1 MGIMIN
7 ERQIISNIEI
17 RWYLSSQIVWIGKG
31 KNYYEIET
39 LKNTSCGSFNWLWS
53 DVDTILFDKDSLDF
67 ISAVIK
73 LNEPI
78 IVKRDK
84 MSIVFTEGKHGNLK
98 ISEERNFDCK
108 LSDFTEYYVEGDIL
122 LSYSEKWIRTKP
134 SIEVKV
140 TLDFSIV
147 LQNSE
152 MIGIV
157 IYKASK
163 HLLPDSEYLID
174 ENENIESDICIML
187 GSFFQLLEK
196 IDDDLTQH
204 ERSELKNLFL
214 EIYEQALPYDDLRYK
229 ALRDTILNVI
239 DYI

>member
-1 MGIMIN
+1 MEIMIN
-7 ERQIISNIEI
+7 DGQIISNLEI
-17 RWYLSSQIVWIGKG
+17 RWYLSSVWIGKE
-31 KNYYEIET
+31 KNYYEIEM
-39 LKNTSCGSFNWLWS
+39 LKNTSYGSFNWLWS

-84 MSIVFTEGKHGNLK
+84 TSIMFAEEKYGNIK
-98 ISEERNFDCK
+98 ISNVGNFDCK
-108 LSDFTEYYVEGDIL
+108 LSDFTEYYVEEDIL

-147 LQNSE
+147 LQNNE
-152 MIGIV
+152 MVGIV

-174 ENENIESDICIML
+174 KNENTESNLCIML
-187 GSFFQLLEK
+187 GDFFQLLEK

-204 ERSELKNLFL
+204 ERLELKMLFL
-214 EIYEQALPYDDLRYK
+214 EIYEQALPYPDLQYK